1 MATNPYRPGPGLPP
15 SVLAGREAA
24 LQEARLAADA
34 VASGLGTAPLV
45 YFGLRGVGK
54 TVLIRAIARELERN
68 RFFPLII
75 EAEKGRAF
83 SRTFTEVV
91 GQRIDDFAAL
101 GTQVGRGAKR
111 LLGVLPTVSFDLP
124 NETGSISLARAK
136 IDENPNV
143 KSLVDS
149 LTELNAELSR
159 ARRPLLI
166 AVDEAQE
173 ADLATLRA
181 VLRVVHASMGTE
193 RAILGIFAGT
203 PTLRAHLGRA
213 HTYAERFSFS
223 ELTMLDTEDT
233 RRALVVPAEQ
243 YDTQFTSEAL
253 ERLVNV
259 TSGYPYFVQ
268 LYGAY
273 SWQTHQNHIIETR
286 DVESAIPLVEEKL
299 DAGFYR
305 VRLDRL
311 SPREVAYVMALGSL
325 GPGIHGVSE
334 VAARLGR
341 SVRDVSSVRNRL
353 IEKGMLYSPLPGA
366 IAFSVPLF
374 ERFIERHRTELERV
388 LVTEP
393 YDRRKSNYRLAPGA
407 PGKSLEPTLRPARA
421 EFKARAKRLRNET
434 QGRIV
439 AESAALIRE
448 ARDER

>member
-1 MATNPYRPGPGLPP
+1 MGGNPYRPGPGLPP
-15 SVLAGREAA
+15 SVLAGREAD
-24 LQEARLAADA
+24 LREARVAGDA
-34 VASGLGTAPLV
+34 VAAGLGTAPLV

-54 TVLIRAIARELERN
+54 TVLIRAIARELEGDG
-68 RFFPLII
+68 FFPLVV

-83 SRTFTEVV
+83 ARILTEAV

-101 GTQVGRGAKR
+101 GTHVARTAKR
-111 LLGVLPTVSFDLP
+111 LLGVLPTLSFDLP
-124 NETGSISLARAK
+124 NDAGSISLARAK
-136 IDENPNV
+136 IDEEPSI
-143 KSLVDS
+143 KSLVAS
-149 LTELNAELSR
+149 LTELNAELHR
-159 ARRPLLI
+159 AHRPLLI
-166 AVDEAQE
+166 AIDEAQE

-181 VLRVVHASMGTE
+181 VLRVVHASMGTD

-223 ELTMLDTEDT
+223 ELAMLDTEDT
-233 RRALVVPAEQ
+233 RRALVEPAKQ
-243 YDTQFTSEAL
+243 HDTRFTSEAL
-253 ERLVNV
+253 DRLVNV

-273 SWQTHQNHIIETR
+273 SWQTHRNHLIETH
-286 DVESAIPLVEEKL
+286 DVERAIPLVEHKL

-311 SPREVAYVMALGSL
+311 SPREVAYAMALGSL
-325 GPGIHGVSE
+325 GPGAHPVSE

-341 SVRDVSSVRNRL
+341 SVRDVSSIRNRL

-393 YDRRKSNYRLAPGA
+393 FDRRKSDYRSVPSAVRTA
-407 PGKSLEPTLRPARA
+407 AEPVVRPARA
-421 EFKARAKRLRNET
+421 EFMDRAKRK
-434 QGRIV
+434 
-439 AESAALIRE
+439 
-448 ARDER
+448 

>member
-1 MATNPYRPGPGLPP
+1 MGGNPYRPGPGLPP
-15 SVLAGREAA
+15 SVLAGREAD
-24 LQEARLAADA
+24 LREARVAGDA
-34 VASGLGTAPLV
+34 VAAGLGTAPLV

-54 TVLIRAIARELERN
+54 TVLIRAIARELEGDG
-68 RFFPLII
+68 FFPLVV

-83 SRTFTEVV
+83 TRILTEAV

-101 GTQVGRGAKR
+101 GTHVARTAKH
-111 LLGVLPTVSFDLP
+111 LLGVLPTLSFDLP
-124 NETGSISLARAK
+124 NDAGSISLARAK
-136 IDENPNV
+136 IDEEPSI
-143 KSLVDS
+143 KSLVAS
-149 LTELNAELSR
+149 LTELNAELHR
-159 ARRPLLI
+159 AHRPLLI
-166 AVDEAQE
+166 AIDEAQE

-181 VLRVVHASMGTE
+181 VLRVVHASMGTD

-223 ELTMLDTEDT
+223 ELAMLDTEDT
-233 RRALVVPAEQ
+233 RRALVEPAKQ
-243 YDTQFTSEAL
+243 HDTRFTSEAL
-253 ERLVNV
+253 DRLVNV

-273 SWQTHQNHIIETR
+273 SWQTHRNHLIETH
-286 DVESAIPLVEEKL
+286 DVERAIPLVEHKL

-311 SPREVAYVMALGSL
+311 SPREVAYAMALGSL
-325 GPGIHGVSE
+325 GPGAHPVSE

-341 SVRDVSSVRNRL
+341 SVRDVSSIRNRL

-374 ERFIERHRTELERV
+374 ERFIERHRTELEHV

-393 YDRRKSNYRLAPGA
+393 FDRRKSDYRSVPSAVRTA
-407 PGKSLEPTLRPARA
+407 AEPVVRPARA
-421 EFKARAKRLRNET
+421 EFMDRAKRK
-434 QGRIV
+434 
-439 AESAALIRE
+439 
-448 ARDER
+448 

>member
-1 MATNPYRPGPGLPP
+1 MAGNPYRPGPGLPP
-15 SVLAGREAA
+15 SVLAGREAD
-24 LQEARLAADA
+24 LREARVAADA
-34 VASGLGTAPLV
+34 VAAGLGTAPLV

-54 TVLIRAIARELERN
+54 TVLIRAIARELEGDG
-68 RFFPLII
+68 FFPLVV

-83 SRTFTEVV
+83 ARILTEAV

-101 GTQVGRGAKR
+101 GTHVARTANR
-111 LLGVLPTVSFDLP
+111 LLGVLPTLSFDLP
-124 NETGSISLARAK
+124 NDAGSISLARAK
-136 IDENPNV
+136 IDEEPSI
-143 KSLVDS
+143 KSLVAS
-149 LTELNAELSR
+149 LTELNAELHR
-159 ARRPLLI
+159 AHRPLLI
-166 AVDEAQE
+166 AIDEAQE

-181 VLRVVHASMGTE
+181 VLRVVHASMGTD

-223 ELTMLDTEDT
+223 ELAMLDTEDT
-233 RRALVVPAEQ
+233 RRALVEPAKQ
-243 YDTQFTSEAL
+243 HDTRFTSEAL
-253 ERLVNV
+253 DRLVNV

-273 SWQTHQNHIIETR
+273 SWQTHRNHLIETH
-286 DVESAIPLVEEKL
+286 DVERAIPLVEHKL

-311 SPREVAYVMALGSL
+311 SPREVAYAMALGSL
-325 GPGIHGVSE
+325 GPGVHPVSE

-341 SVRDVSSVRNRL
+341 SVRDVSSIRNRL

-393 YDRRKSNYRLAPGA
+393 FDRRKSDYRSVPSAVRTA
-407 PGKSLEPTLRPARA
+407 AEPVVRPARA
-421 EFKARAKRLRNET
+421 DFMDRAKRK
-434 QGRIV
+434 
-439 AESAALIRE
+439 
-448 ARDER
+448 

>member
-1 MATNPYRPGPGLPP
+1 MAGNPYRPGPGLPP
-15 SVLAGREAA
+15 SVLAGREAD
-24 LQEARLAADA
+24 LREARVAADA
-34 VASGLGTAPLV
+34 VAAGLGTAPLV

-54 TVLIRAIARELERN
+54 TVLIRAIARELEGDG
-68 RFFPLII
+68 FFPLVL

-83 SRTFTEVV
+83 ARILTEAV

-101 GTQVGRGAKR
+101 GTHVARTANR
-111 LLGVLPTVSFDLP
+111 LLGVLPTLSFDLP
-124 NETGSISLARAK
+124 NDAGSISLARAK
-136 IDENPNV
+136 IDEEPSI
-143 KSLVDS
+143 KSLVAS
-149 LTELNAELSR
+149 LTELNAELHR
-159 ARRPLLI
+159 AHRPLLI
-166 AVDEAQE
+166 AIDEAQE

-181 VLRVVHASMGTE
+181 VLRVVHASMGTD

-223 ELTMLDTEDT
+223 ELAMLDTEDT
-233 RRALVVPAEQ
+233 RRALVEPAKQ
-243 YDTQFTSEAL
+243 HDTRFTSEAL
-253 ERLVNV
+253 DRLVNV

-273 SWQTHQNHIIETR
+273 SWQTHRNHLIETH
-286 DVESAIPLVEEKL
+286 DVERAIPLVEHKL

-311 SPREVAYVMALGSL
+311 SPREVAYAMALGSL
-325 GPGIHGVSE
+325 GPGVHPVSE

-341 SVRDVSSVRNRL
+341 SVRDVSSIRNRL

-393 YDRRKSNYRLAPGA
+393 FDRRKSDYRSVPSAVRTA
-407 PGKSLEPTLRPARA
+407 AEPVVRPARA
-421 EFKARAKRLRNET
+421 DFMDRAKRK
-434 QGRIV
+434 
-439 AESAALIRE
+439 
-448 ARDER
+448 